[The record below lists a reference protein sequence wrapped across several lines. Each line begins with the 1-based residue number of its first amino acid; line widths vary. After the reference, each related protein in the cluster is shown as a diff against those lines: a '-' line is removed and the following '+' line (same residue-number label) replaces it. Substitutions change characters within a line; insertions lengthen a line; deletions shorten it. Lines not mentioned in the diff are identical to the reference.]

1 MRILDE
7 VAAAIRLARGG
18 RTVPIRSSVMLVE
31 QFDGPMTVSQ
41 WDLLHHHLG
50 CPLPQLEFVRGQWF
64 RTDSLQTV
72 WDLVADVS
80 RYHPDWELPAEL
92 TSAAWRNAQIFAGV
106 RAVMVECLA
115 MPAEQVT
122 RSTQFLEDLDLD

>member
-18 RTVPIRSSVMLVE
+18 RTLPLRSSVMLVE
-31 QFDGPMTVSQ
+31 QFDGPVTVSQ
-41 WDLLHHHLG
+41 WDLIHHHLD

-72 WDLVADVS
+72 WDLVAHVA
-80 RYHPDWELPAEL
+80 RYHPDWELPTEL

-106 RAVMVECLA
+106 RAVMVERLS
-115 MPAEQVT
+115 MPPEQVT
-122 RSTQFLEDLDLD
+122 RSTRFLEDLDMD